1 MSCHASKVKTLLF
14 TVCFTLAGC
23 GSSGTSPD
31 QNDNGTTSSKT
42 SIFDGEDFLSY
53 LENSRTLP
61 KSVKTISELLEL
73 DCNTIYKCGKVFVED
88 KDIYE
93 YFQCDG
99 TEWLPA
105 KNTKFKKLCSIKKEE
120 SSTHP
125 QSVKSFMDLASVEC
139 NENNKCEHIFV
150 EDLNDTYECDG
161 IQWSMLLNGISS
173 NACPTE
179 AGIIG
184 LDDASYEAGKI
195 ACAVSSTNP
204 YVQETRMNDLRTK
217 STVTLSADGKL
228 TEVIEYNQVI
238 PKDTCDHYKLDPA
251 YESVECND
259 QTITTVGKEVMK
271 SADFGAL
278 IALLSQFCKQSNGAD
293 IPEAAKDDE
302 GAESESPESST
313 STAASTDSNTDSA
326 NSGEGSAN
334 SGSKAMVSCNVP
346 GVLGECLEYEEG
358 TEDASQL
365 LAVCT
370 SVLEGTLGTGCT
382 AQQEEDKSSS
392 SGELTGPTGDVVS
405 CLQEYEVMG
414 TKSKACT
421 EATANSET
429 ATQLMNVC
437 MSIDG
442 FLISTLGN
450 GCPATGFVKKCI
462 VSNEAATYYFDDD
475 AANKSCEE
483 LSQS

>member
-42 SIFDGEDFLSY
+42 SIFNDEDFLSD

-73 DCNTIYKCGKVFVED
+73 DCNTTSKCGKVFVED

-120 SSTHP
+120 NDVLPERVATL
-125 QSVKSFMDLASVEC
+125 MDLGGIEC
-139 NENNKCEHIFV
+139 NADRKCKRILV
-150 EDLNDTYECDG
+150 EEYNDTYECDG
-161 IQWSMLLNGISS
+161 EKQWNMLLDGIPS
-173 NACPTE
+173 NVCPAET
-179 AGIIG
+179 GIIG
-184 LDDASYEAGKI
+184 LDDATYKEGKI
-195 ACAVSSTNP
+195 ACVVSSTNP
-204 YVQETRMNDLRTK
+204 YVQETRMNDLRIKT
-217 STVTLSADGKL
+217 TITLGNDGKV
-228 TEVIEYNQVI
+228 TEEIEHNQVI
-238 PKDTCDHYKLDPA
+238 PQDTCDHYNLDPV
-251 YESVECND
+251 YESVTCTD
-259 QTITTVGKEVMK
+259 QKITAVNVGTMK
-271 SADFGAL
+271 AAEFEAL
-278 IALLSQFCKQSNGAD
+278 ANYLAQACEKSNGSN
-293 IPEAAKDDE
+293 IPEAVKDDE

-313 STAASTDSNTDSA
+313 STPASTDS
-326 NSGEGSAN
+326 
-334 SGSKAMVSCNVP
+334 
-346 GVLGECLEYEEG
+346 G
-358 TEDASQL
+358 TE
-365 LAVCT
+365 
-370 SVLEGTLGTGCT
+370 
-382 AQQEEDKSSS
+382 SSS
-392 SGELTGPTGDVVS
+392 SGEEITGPTGDLVS
-405 CLQEYEVMG
+405 CLQEYELID
-414 TKSKACT
+414 TKGKACS

-437 MSIDG
+437 
-442 FLISTLGN
+442 ISVDFEGMKITSTVGN

-462 VSNEAATYYFDDD
+462 VSNEVATYYFDDD

>member
-42 SIFDGEDFLSY
+42 SIFNDEDFLSD

-217 STVTLSADGKL
+217 LTVTLSADGKL

-238 PKDTCDHYKLDPA
+238 PKDTCDHYKLNPA
-251 YESVECND
+251 YESVECKD
-259 QTITTVGKEVMK
+259 QTITAVDKGTVEERE
-271 SADFGAL
+271 FEAL
-278 IALLSQFCKQSNGAD
+278 VGFFSQACKQSNGAD

-302 GAESESPESST
+302 GINEGEKNDSPESST
-313 STAASTDSNTDSA
+313 STPASTDSGDSSGDSA
-326 NSGEGSAN
+326 DSNENSSN
-334 SGSKAMVSCNVP
+334 SDS
-346 GVLGECLEYEEG
+346 
-358 TEDASQL
+358 
-365 LAVCT
+365 
-370 SVLEGTLGTGCT
+370 
-382 AQQEEDKSSS
+382 
-392 SGELTGPTGDVVS
+392 ELTGPTGELYS
-405 CLQEYEVMG
+405 CLQDSEIEMFG
-414 TKSKACT
+414 ESMKTKICT
-421 EATANSET
+421 ETTANSTT
-429 ATQLMNVC
+429 ATELKATCTSFDVEG
-437 MSIDG
+437 IK
-442 FLISTLGN
+442 ITSTEGT
-450 GCPATGFVKKCI
+450 GCSAETGYVKKCV
-462 VSNEAATYYFDDD
+462 VSNDVAVYYFDAD
-475 AANKSCEE
+475 AAGKSCEE
-483 LSQS
+483 LKKKN